1 MMRNR
6 KILLAG
12 AACLLCSEF
21 LVYSEQTEEE
31 FRAEAEEPAA
41 ELTEYSQNVEYLKA
55 FNESSVS
62 SHKKLTLM
70 HKRSNLAK
78 LGKEKISGDISG
90 TCEYWARVRGFKGV
104 VTIVYK
110 NYSDFDGWVLN
121 GECNTR
127 ANIHANGKMYGN
139 IEVTGANPGKIFYEN
154 MIIRKGTS
162 AGGTYGV
169 QLQGL
174 ERSEIEYYVLP
185 QEVEES
191 IDDIKEQP
199 A

>member
-1 MMRNR
+1 M
-6 KILLAG
+6 
-12 AACLLCSEF
+12 
-21 LVYSEQTEEE
+21 
-31 FRAEAEEPAA
+31 
-41 ELTEYSQNVEYLKA
+41 
-55 FNESSVS
+55 
-62 SHKKLTLM
+62 HKK
-70 HKRSNLAK
+70 SNLAK
-78 LGKEKISGDISG
+78 LGKEKVCGNISG
-90 TCEYWARVRGFKGV
+90 TCEYGARVRGFKGV

-174 ERSEIEYYVLP
+174 ERSEIEYNVLP
-185 QEVEES
+185 REVEES

>member
-1 MMRNR
+1 MRNR

-21 LVYSEQTEEE
+21 LVYSEQAEEE
-31 FRAEAEEPAA
+31 FLAEAEEPAA

-70 HKRSNLAK
+70 HKRSNFAK

-121 GECNTR
+121 GECNTC

>member
-1 MMRNR
+1 MPNR
-6 KILLAG
+6 KILLLG
-12 AACLLCSEF
+12 TIYILCSAFFICAEQEEREIKPEPEAMN
-21 LVYSEQTEEE
+21 SEY
-31 FRAEAEEPAA
+31 
-41 ELTEYSQNVEYLKA
+41 LQNIEYLKA

-70 HKRSNLAK
+70 HKRSNFAK

-174 ERSEIEYYVLP
+174 ERSEVEYSVLP

-191 IDDIKEQP
+191 IDDIEEQP
-199 A
+199 E